1 MLPDEMLF
9 PSKISTKIAHNYTAK
24 NPIYSLLLSRIVR
37 KQRMK
42 FIPTPVPIKYDF
54 AYSATAN
61 KSGRMQYHKMRPG
74 ISKVRVSRT
83 EFIKAYNDSAILAVK
98 PMQEKGQ
105 ELVFQLE
112 FYV

>member
-1 MLPDEMLF
+1 
-9 PSKISTKIAHNYTAK
+9 
-24 NPIYSLLLSRIVR
+24 
-37 KQRMK
+37 MK

-61 KSGRMQYHKMRPG
+61 KSGRMQYHKVRPG